1 MKGHIVWL
9 SVLAL
14 VLLGSAASV
23 PAQQASQQQI
33 DELKRAV
40 QQQEQ
45 SIRDLKARI
54 NELEGGKPL
63 QVAPQEPVVRPG
75 EAPAPA
81 EEEEARVKAA
91 YGIQSHVLYRANM
104 DDKQEAAP
112 RPGEYLLDPS
122 YRGYIPIPYTVFML
136 KFNPKPR
143 LDMMLDT
150 DNPGN
155 DVRFVPA
162 RIPVEGQSNHG
173 GGERFNANGN
183 GSQIRVDM
191 RAPTL
196 PGNYRL
202 YYQND
207 FFGSDSS
214 DFQFRLQHFYGQ
226 AYGIVGGFT
235 YGIFEDPDAWP
246 DTVDYE
252 GPNAVIFARR
262 ALLHYTLTLPANFF
276 LTLGLEDPKAF
287 INTTGDP
294 NAESK
299 FRAPDGGFNVRWEP
313 GDLGHIQFSSIFRS
327 LGIQGDIV
335 DDQDV
340 FGWGLN
346 LAGSINITP
355 NNTFQ
360 FYGVYGQGVG
370 GLGNDAGFDDS
381 DAALDGDGDLVALE
395 YVSGMLAFTHVWTP
409 RWRST
414 ATYGYVNVENTGM
427 QADDAYDYTHYASA
441 NLIYKIFKR
450 LSVGGEVL
458 YGFRNVK
465 SGDDGDVVRFQMSFV
480 YAPFD

>member
-1 MKGHIVWL
+1 MNRRLVIL
-9 SVLAL
+9 LACFA
-14 VLLGSAASV
+14 LLPANAALGAEKAPTKKDV
-23 PAQQASQQQI
+23 N
-33 DELKRAV
+33 ELEKKVERQDQV
-40 QQQEQ
+40 
-45 SIRDLKARI
+45 IRDLEQRLDQLEAPPPAAKRVDPDKARS
-54 NELEGGKPL
+54 
-63 QVAPQEPVVRPG
+63 
-75 EAPAPA
+75 A
-81 EEEEARVKAA
+81 EEVEAEM
-91 YGIQSHVLYRANM
+91 YPQTQQSPVENRGTFE
-104 DDKQEAAP
+104 DRQEAAA
-112 RPGEYLLDPS
+112 RPGNLVLDPK
-122 YRGYIPIPYTVFML
+122 YRGFIPIPQTVFMV

-143 LDMMLDT
+143 LDLMWT
-150 DNPGN
+150 TRNPG
-155 DVRFVPA
+155 DSRYRFAPA
-162 RIPVEGQSNHG
+162 LFPIDNTTEYDAGSQFDAG
-173 GGERFNANGN
+173 AN
-183 GSQIRVDM
+183 GSQIRVDL
-191 RAPTL
+191 RAPAL
-196 PGNYRL
+196 GGNFRL

-262 ALLHYTLTLPANFF
+262 ALLHYTLGLPANFF

-381 DAALDGDGDLVALE
+381 DAALDGDGDLVALD